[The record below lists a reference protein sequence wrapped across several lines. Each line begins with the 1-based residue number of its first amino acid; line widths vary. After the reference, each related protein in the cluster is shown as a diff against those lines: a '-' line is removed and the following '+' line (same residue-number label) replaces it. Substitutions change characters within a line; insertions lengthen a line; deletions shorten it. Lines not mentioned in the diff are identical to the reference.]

1 MDRVPT
7 MMPTNSASAM
17 SRSVPA
23 PSSPAP
29 MNRIEPTGRMPT
41 TEVVMDRTSVWFT
54 ARFTFSTK
62 ERSGSSSAPIVFSRI
77 LSKTTTVS

>member
-1 MDRVPT
+1 
-7 MMPTNSASAM
+7 
-17 SRSVPA
+17 
-23 PSSPAP
+23 